1 MEFPGVVVIGPG
13 VATAADQVMAVAQVR
28 CLCWELPHAMVIAK
42 RKKMCT
48 PHVKQGFKRQNK
60 RIKINFVVFGQ
71 TTLMSDHCISNHL

>member
-42 RKKMCT
+42 RKK
-48 PHVKQGFKRQNK
+48 KKKRNHD
-60 RIKINFVVFGQ
+60 RNPYIKCF
-71 TTLMSDHCISNHL
+71 LLSHLHSKC

>member
-42 RKKMCT
+42 RKK
-48 PHVKQGFKRQNK
+48 KKRK
-60 RIKINFVVFGQ
+60 EIMTEI
-71 TTLMSDHCISNHL
+71 LI